1 MNRFLILLIFLSTV
15 YAKRSVVDVIY
26 SSHRADG
33 AGKFPGETDFDT
45 ATVLG
50 CKMAALNGDCFG
62 DRCCPSGTDCV
73 QGDALLGT
81 VNTCRVLGKSVHQG
95 ATGYD
100 FESERIIKPE
110 TQVPFLSGFTTVKA
124 DAEGTEGET
133 DKYPTY
139 KVSLTELNDSDKYTG
154 CMVTLTGSLMD
165 ATSSLGVDQPE
176 HVSKVFSKTTGEA
189 SCEFMMK
196 NKGYLGLI
204 GVNVSFTKNDVLMDI
219 GEKRIDSVEVHL
231 RYVPGADDDEWHKPT
246 NSRWDTA
253 KLKLF
258 PHHSRDSVNK
268 YASTSDTEASSVF
281 EFEKLGGHVRI
292 GTDSTAASALKGTLR
307 LPVNG
312 TFYDGRYLVVEQT
325 GVESLLTDVG
335 DGHMRKEG
343 MDIHYD
349 FKDFYMAS
357 RNTFDNTGIK
367 LQPVALHSHYKDKSG
382 LTQDM
387 YAQYRLDHTYVLTY
401 GGSFGNEMPHF
412 SPDYLSCPLCEAR
425 IVLKMF
431 SKADAYDDGTTDF
444 LLRYHGTVDTSTLP
458 TSTNTIELDDVDV
471 VPVQN
476 VDGHVN
482 VSGVSKA
489 VRLPTSKDPQNPDGH
504 ALGDFF
510 TVIKAGT
517 RSFNSLT
524 DPYSVIGNRL
534 SVTGSAT
541 TSSGCSSGAGKVYEI
556 RTDIVAKAQELFD
569 ESCRIE
575 IDDQAFGSEITLG
588 YTNIEASLP
597 EKQAF
602 IVVNDERQIVS
613 GNTELS
619 ILRRKADTQATT
631 NGPRVTF
638 HLSQFGAGALS
649 FTIKGSN
656 TMIGYGNDGTV
667 CTASDVENGNK
678 QCKGELLPGE
688 NMVSVSAVDGVST
701 EVTIRS
707 SSDCFLYM
715 DIELQD
721 DAHPFASYGL
731 RLPCVRTTD
740 QESDSLNLTYTFD
753 TSYSLSLDVVT
764 AEIGYENISSMN
776 LSVADKGVGTCNTDQ
791 TIAHSCPSETT
802 LNWGTANPYVST
814 DLDLAALRQCGSISE
829 TDENY
834 IIQHHLA
841 LVYER
846 DFTEG
851 GRSSATKYCQSQ
863 EFVTTIRR
871 DASAS
876 VTVATLVTP
885 TLERSVMVSGISWVQ
900 CSSSQVECKGS
911 QDCYKLRI
919 EVESTEKRVDE
930 NGTAWRDSVLKDVF
944 MPPDGVNTDSMSIVH
959 DLTASDP
966 DNDWALES
974 VCGVVSSCSDGA
986 GTHYGDLS
994 AGTSQ
999 DMIIRGVFDNVDVDT
1014 DVRVETKF
1022 EQCPLQG
1029 DTTDEGG
1036 VLLLGL
1042 KLDCEEDGQD
1052 AAQTTVDSDV
1062 TVSGTVHPNCAS
1074 AFSSANAKITADI
1087 YLDSKDDTG
1096 ATGAS
1101 AWSFK
1106 NVSYT
1111 INRYE
1116 KDLVGAKDPSKLIT
1130 SDLMMKYGHNGA
1142 GYDCQKLKSG
1152 LTGLANNF
1160 DSSVLACGVHNVFTF
1175 DLEPLQPVN
1184 MDVFEVEVIAI
1195 LKNDQLQRRFL
1206 RSIYR
1211 LRADGSVQEQSTG
1224 LTILP
1229 ADKDVSDE
1237 HDGSV
1242 DDIDSNS
1249 TDTSDLHKHAHKIEE
1264 HSASIQTW
1272 LIIGVIAGLVLLA
1285 GIGYWAW
1292 KYCKKG
1298 SLPVHVTNP
1307 EEMKSLVPGGGTNN
1321 PEFKNLRY

>member
-15 YAKRSVVDVIY
+15 YAKRSAVDVIY
-26 SSHRADG
+26 SSHRG
-33 AGKFPGETDFDT
+33 AKTDLSDASEQALYSGDSGYES

-50 CKMAALNGDCFG
+50 CRMAALNGDCFG
-62 DRCCPSGTDCV
+62 DRCCPSGTLCI
-73 QGDALLGT
+73 QGDTLLGT

-100 FESERIIKPE
+100 FEAERIIKPE

-124 DAEGTEGET
+124 DAEATEGEA

-139 KVSLTELNDSDKYTG
+139 KVSLTELNDSDKYTN
-154 CMVTLTGSLMD
+154 CTVTLTGSLMD
-165 ATSSLGVDQPE
+165 ATSSLSSKPE
-176 HVSKVFSKTTGEA
+176 HVSKVFSKVTGEA
-189 SCEFMMK
+189 SCEFMVK

-231 RYVPGADDDEWHKPT
+231 RYVPGADDDEWHDPT
-246 NSRWDTA
+246 SSKWGTA
-253 KLKLF
+253 QPELF
-258 PHHSRDSVNK
+258 PDHSRTGTK
-268 YASTSDTEASSVF
+268 YASTSDTEADAVF
-281 EFEKLGGHVRI
+281 EFEKLGSHVRI

-325 GVESLLTDVG
+325 GVESLMSDVG

-367 LQPVALHSHYKDKSG
+367 VQPIALHSHYKAKTG
-382 LTQDM
+382 LTNM
-387 YAQYRLDHTYVLTY
+387 YAQYRLDHTYVMTY

-425 IVLKMF
+425 VVLKMF
-431 SKADAYDDGTTDF
+431 SKAGAYDDGTTDF

-471 VPVQN
+471 VAVQD
-476 VDGHVN
+476 VDGHVDVN
-482 VSGVSKA
+482 GVSKA

-504 ALGDFF
+504 PLGDFF
-510 TVIKAGT
+510 TVIKSGT

-524 DPYSVIGNRL
+524 DPYSVIGDRL
-534 SVTGSAT
+534 TVPLGAT
-541 TSSGCSSGAGKVYEI
+541 ASSGCSSGAGGKVYEI

-569 ESCRIE
+569 ESCRIIINATTFGTQ
-575 IDDQAFGSEITLG
+575 IDLE
-588 YTNIEASLP
+588 YTKDSTPKDAY
-597 EKQAF
+597 

-619 ILRRKADTQATT
+619 ILRRKADSQATT

-638 HLSQFGAGALS
+638 HVSQFGAGAIN

-656 TMIGYGNDGTV
+656 TMIGYGNDGSE
-667 CTASDVENGNK
+667 CTDADLLEPVSK
-678 QCKGELLPGE
+678 QCKGKLDEGE
-688 NMVSVSAVDGVST
+688 NKVSVSAVDGVST

-715 DIELQD
+715 DVELQD
-721 DAHPFASYGL
+721 DNNDFASYGL

-740 QESDSLNLTYTFD
+740 EESDSLNLTYTFD
-753 TSYSLSLDVVT
+753 TSYSLSNDVVT
-764 AEIGYENISSMN
+764 AEIGYEEITEMN
-776 LSVADKGVGTCNTDQ
+776 LTVADKGVGTCNTDQ
-791 TIAHSCPSETT
+791 TIAHSCPSGTT
-802 LNWGTANPYVST
+802 LVWGTANPYEST
-814 DLDLAALRQCGSISE
+814 DLDLAALRQCGSMSE

-841 LVYER
+841 LAYDR
-846 DFTEG
+846 NFTEG
-851 GRSSATKYCQSQ
+851 GRNSVTKYCQSQ

-930 NGTAWRDSVLKDVF
+930 STWRDSGLKDVF
-944 MPPDGVNTDSMSIVH
+944 MPPNGVNTDSMSIEH
-959 DLTASDP
+959 NLTAGAP
-966 DNDWALES
+966 DKDWALES
-974 VCGVVSSCSDGA
+974 VCGVVSSCSDGT

-994 AGTSQ
+994 GGTKQ

-1014 DVRVETKF
+1014 AVSVETKF

-1029 DTTDEGG
+1029 ATDQEGG
-1036 VLLLGL
+1036 ELLLGL
-1042 KLDCEEDGQD
+1042 KLDCEEDGQN
-1052 AAQTTVDSDV
+1052 AAESTVASDV
-1062 TVSGTVHPNCAS
+1062 SVGGTVHQNCAS
-1074 AFSSANAKITADI
+1074 AFSSANAKITVDI
-1087 YLDSKDDTG
+1087 YLDSKDTTG
-1096 ATGAS
+1096 ANGAT

-1106 NVSYT
+1106 NISYT

-1142 GYDCQKLKSG
+1142 GYDCLPIKSG

-1160 DSSVLACGVHNVFTF
+1160 DPSVLVCDDHKVFKF

-1195 LKNDQLQRRFL
+1195 LKNDGLQRRYL
-1206 RSIYR
+1206 RSVYR

-1229 ADKDVSDE
+1229 AEKDVSDE
-1237 HDGSV
+1237 HGGSV

-1249 TDTSDLHKHAHKIEE
+1249 TDTSELHKHAHTM
-1264 HSASIQTW
+1264 QTW
-1272 LIIGVIAGLVLLA
+1272 LIIGVIAGLVLL
-1285 GIGYWAW
+1285 GIACWACM
-1292 KYCKKG
+1292 KCKKG
-1298 SLPVHVTNP
+1298 SVPVTNAEKKP
-1307 EEMKSLVPGGGTNN
+1307 LASGGSRSSN